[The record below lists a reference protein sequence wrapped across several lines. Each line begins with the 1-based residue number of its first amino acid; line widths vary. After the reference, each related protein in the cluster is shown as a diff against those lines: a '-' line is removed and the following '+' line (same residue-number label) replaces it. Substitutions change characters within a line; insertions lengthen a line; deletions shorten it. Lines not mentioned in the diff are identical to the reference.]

1 MAGPQFVKY
10 FSAVISAL
18 KELGN
23 SGTPSEVRN
32 LIAQNLQLSD
42 QILDEQLGSGGSRFD
57 NQVAWARFYLAKA
70 GYIDTSKRGVWR
82 LTETGINLELNA
94 KKSFEIFQEIQ
105 KGFKKESVEAA
116 QISNKTEDSIAP
128 LDRSLSDSSSLD
140 YRQELLNLI
149 KSLSPSGFEKLCQR
163 LLRESGFQQV
173 EVTGRTGD
181 GGIDGKGILQIN
193 LLISIPV
200 LFQCK
205 RYNGSVGASQIRD
218 FRGATMGRADKGIFI
233 TTGTFTVEA
242 RREAVRDGVPPI
254 ELVDGNKLIE
264 MFENLE
270 LGLIPKTVYE
280 IDSSFFEAFS

>member
-94 KKSFEIFQEIQ
+94 KK
-105 KGFKKESVEAA
+105 
-116 QISNKTEDSIAP
+116 
-128 LDRSLSDSSSLD
+128 
-140 YRQELLNLI
+140 
-149 KSLSPSGFEKLCQR
+149 
-163 LLRESGFQQV
+163 
-173 EVTGRTGD
+173 
-181 GGIDGKGILQIN
+181 IL
-193 LLISIPV
+193 
-200 LFQCK
+200 
-205 RYNGSVGASQIRD
+205 
-218 FRGATMGRADKGIFI
+218 
-233 TTGTFTVEA
+233 
-242 RREAVRDGVPPI
+242 
-254 ELVDGNKLIE
+254 
-264 MFENLE
+264 
-270 LGLIPKTVYE
+270 
-280 IDSSFFEAFS
+280 